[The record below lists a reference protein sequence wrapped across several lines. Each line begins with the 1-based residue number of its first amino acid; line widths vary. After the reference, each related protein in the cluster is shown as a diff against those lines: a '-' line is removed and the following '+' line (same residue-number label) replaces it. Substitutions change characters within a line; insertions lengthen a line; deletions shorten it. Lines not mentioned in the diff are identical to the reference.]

1 MESVHLPVAGWG
13 RRTFCIHEAPC
24 DVTKWKILLSPI
36 QYTLGIIAAL
46 ATLGIVIEMLRRRHL
61 RERHAGWW
69 IIAGIFAIVI
79 SVFPSILEIFSQ
91 ALGFEVPVN
100 LVFFVSLFTLF
111 LVALQHSSEL
121 TQLES
126 HNRAIVERLVVVEL
140 RLEKLQENYPF
151 DTGSDSETLPIVRED

>member
-1 MESVHLPVAGWG
+1 
-13 RRTFCIHEAPC
+13 
-24 DVTKWKILLSPI
+24 
-36 QYTLGIIAAL
+36 
-46 ATLGIVIEMLRRRHL
+46 MLRRRHL

-69 IIAGIFAIVI
+69 LIAGIFAIVI
-79 SVFPSILEIFSQ
+79 SVFPSTLQILSR

-126 HNRAIVERLVVVEL
+126 HNRAIVERLIVVEL
-140 RLEKLQENYPF
+140 RVENLQEKCLGN
-151 DTGSDSETLPIVRED
+151 TSDDSASLPVADED